1 MTSSHS
7 YESRVLPQKN
17 HTIKRI
23 VIVLVLL
30 GAAAGGGWYFF
41 LRDTPGAV
49 QEDAFRAV
57 AIEKGN
63 LENVV
68 TAQGKL
74 EPRDYVD
81 VGAQVS
87 GQLKKVHVEIG
98 DVVESGQLLAEI
110 DPEIYESRVKADEAR
125 LKTLAAQMA
134 EQTAQLSSAKLKLD
148 RNQKLIKSKAIS
160 QDVFEDAETAYK
172 IAEAQIQSLQA
183 QIEEAQSTLEG
194 DRANLG
200 YTTIYAPM
208 AGTVV
213 SQSSQEGQTL
223 NASQSAPVLVQL
235 ANLDTMTVRAQVAEA
250 DVMNLKP
257 DMPVYFTT
265 LGDQDRK
272 WNGTVRQIL
281 PSPETVNDV
290 VLYNVLV
297 DVDNTDRRLMT
308 GMSTQMFFVLGKAQ
322 DALLIPVAAL
332 GKRVPDQDNEK
343 GKAYMVR
350 VMKGKAMQ
358 DSVVHI
364 GLMDRVQAELVSG
377 LALGDKV
384 ALPSA
389 AAAANVPG
397 GAARRGGMPRL

>member
-1 MTSSHS
+1 M
-7 YESRVLPQKN
+7 VL
-17 HTIKRI
+17 I
-23 VIVLVLL
+23 LL
-30 GAAAGGGWYFF
+30 SCVAGGGWYFF
-41 LRDTPGAV
+41 LRDAPGAA
-49 QEDAFRAV
+49 QENAFRSV

-98 DVVESGQLLAEI
+98 DVVEAGQLLAEI

-134 EQTAQLSSAKLKLD
+134 EQTAQLSSAKLKLE

-160 QDVFEDAETAYK
+160 QDVFEDAETTFK

-194 DRANLG
+194 DKANLG

-213 SQSSQEGQTL
+213 LQSSQEGQTL
-223 NASQSAPVLVQL
+223 NASQSAPILVQL

-250 DVMNLKP
+250 DVMSLKAGL
-257 DMPVYFTT
+257 PVYFTT

-350 VMKGKAMQ
+350 VMRGKSMQ
-358 DSVVHI
+358 DSIVHI

-389 AAAANVPG
+389 SAASAAG
-397 GAARRGGMPRL
+397 GAAGRSRMPRL

>member
-1 MTSSHS
+1 
-7 YESRVLPQKN
+7 
-17 HTIKRI
+17 
-23 VIVLVLL
+23 
-30 GAAAGGGWYFF
+30 
-41 LRDTPGAV
+41 
-49 QEDAFRAV
+49 
-57 AIEKGN
+57 
-63 LENVV
+63 
-68 TAQGKL
+68 
-74 EPRDYVD
+74 
-81 VGAQVS
+81 
-87 GQLKKVHVEIG
+87 
-98 DVVESGQLLAEI
+98 LLAEI

-134 EQTAQLSSAKLKLD
+134 EQTAQLSSAKLKLE

-160 QDVFEDAETAYK
+160 QDVFEDAETTFK

-194 DRANLG
+194 DKANLG

-213 SQSSQEGQTL
+213 LQSSQEGQTL
-223 NASQSAPVLVQL
+223 NASQSAPILVQL

-250 DVMNLKP
+250 DVMSLKAGL
-257 DMPVYFTT
+257 PVYFTT

-350 VMKGKAMQ
+350 VMRGKSMQ
-358 DSVVHI
+358 DSIVHI

-389 AAAANVPG
+389 SAASAAG
-397 GAARRGGMPRL
+397 GAAGRSRMPRL

>member
-1 MTSSHS
+1 M
-7 YESRVLPQKN
+7 PQKS

-23 VIVLVLL
+23 AIVLVLL

-41 LRDTPGAV
+41 LRDAPGAA

-57 AIEKGN
+57 AVEKGN

-194 DRANLG
+194 DKANLG

-389 AAAANVPG
+389 AAAANVSG